1 MQLPI
6 ESIREQFEQ
15 TFIKLGPGG
24 RLVLTAPTGS
34 GKSTRIPIWC
44 QAVSQGPV
52 LVIEPRRVAARTLA
66 EWVAKGRGEGVGESV
81 GYTIRFENRSSPQTD
96 ILFVTPGVARR
107 FLTEDTL
114 SNFQTIVFDEF
125 HERSW
130 ETDALLALVA
140 GQGKIGPRIVIMSAT
155 LTANR
160 LAERYSAA
168 LLEAEG
174 RTFPVSVRYVGDDS
188 ELTVPS
194 TRHLATRAATA
205 VKKAWQQKGEES
217 ILVFMP
223 GLSAMHEVASQLAG
237 LPVVMLHGTYSQKE
251 QARAFATGQRKI
263 VLATNVAESSLTI
276 PDVTTVI
283 DSGVEKRQI
292 HQAGYVALATVP
304 IAQSSADQRAGRAGR
319 VRPGTCLR
327 LWSEHAR
334 LEATRPP
341 DICRM
346 ELDDLVLFFASL
358 PAGTSTPAEWVEAP
372 PDFAWER
379 ATQRLIEGG
388 LLTASGHLT
397 EQGRQAQRL
406 PVEQEW
412 ARVLAVA
419 PKELAGD
426 LCDLCSLAMARRNP
440 WRNTRC
446 EDTLKARKDELGED
460 PWNQALNLVR
470 AADPDKHAA
479 DGEALAL
486 CRKVSDELRD
496 LCGAGRRPRE
506 AGKQHPDLQAFL
518 ASIWPDRFFLLRHH
532 GRGWGNGSVECRLP
546 RSEQLPEDC
555 TAAFFLQISPVVGRG
570 LKVEL
575 QGRWG
580 LPTRLSVLRQAGLG
594 EPELSKIR
602 WLKGKLTARVVY
614 VHAGRELG
622 GTEEELQGIALRKAL
637 AELAA
642 RGSWR
647 NETLEAMVTEQ
658 YYGSLEAAL
667 RGEEFEELEPERLM
681 RRKLDQLGVQQCD
694 ELELLEDEDFLENM
708 LDDDTLESLR
718 KDYPRLYRFGGLT
731 FEMEYLPQKRRVV
744 MHSLSQTKGAK
755 LKPQHL
761 PRWNGW
767 RVELDER
774 GRRTVIR

>member
-6 ESIREQFEQ
+6 ESIREQFER
-15 TFIKLGPGG
+15 TFLELGPGG
-24 RLVLTAPTGS
+24 RIVLTAPTGS
-34 GKSTRIPIWC
+34 GKSTRIPLWC
-44 QAVSQGPV
+44 QAVSGELV

-66 EWVAKGRGEGVGESV
+66 EWGGKGRGEEVGETV
-81 GYTIRFENRSSPQTD
+81 GYTIRFENRSSPQTN

-114 SNFQTIVFDEF
+114 SNFQTIIFDEF

-130 ETDALLALVA
+130 ETDALLALIA
-140 GQGKIGPRIVIMSAT
+140 GQGEAGPRIVIMSAT

-194 TRHLATRAATA
+194 TRQLATRAANA
-205 VKKAWQQKGEES
+205 VKKAWQRKEEES
-217 ILVFMP
+217 FLVFMP
-223 GLSAMHEVASQLAG
+223 GLSAMHEVASQLSG

-251 QARAFATGQRKI
+251 QARAFAPGQRKI

-292 HQAGYVALATVP
+292 HQSGYVALATVP

-327 LWSEHAR
+327 LWSEQAR

-346 ELDDLVLFFASL
+346 ELDDLVLFLASL

-379 ATQRLIEGG
+379 ATQRLMEGG

-397 EQGRQAQRL
+397 EKGKQAQRL

-412 ARVLAVA
+412 ARVLALA

-440 WRNTRC
+440 WKNTRC
-446 EDTLKARKDELGED
+446 EDTLKARKEELGED

-470 AADPDKHAA
+470 AADPKKHGA

-496 LCGAGRRPRE
+496 LCGAERRPRE
-506 AGKQHPDLQAFL
+506 AGKQHPELQGFL
-518 ASIWPDRFFLLRHH
+518 ASTWPERFFLLRHH
-532 GRGWGNGSVECRLP
+532 GRGWGNGTVECRLS

-555 TAAFFLQISPVVGRG
+555 TVAFFLQISPMVGRG

-622 GTEEELQGIALRKAL
+622 GTEEELQGVALRKAL

-647 NETLEAMVTEQ
+647 GETLERMRAEQ
-658 YYGSLEAAL
+658 YYRNLEAAL
-667 RGEEFEELEPERLM
+667 KGEDFEELDPARLM
-681 RRKLDQLGVQQCD
+681 RRKLDQLGVQQCE
-694 ELELLEDEDFLENM
+694 ELELLEDDDFLEND
-708 LDDDTLESLR
+708 LDDDTLESLQ

-731 FEMEYLPQKRRVV
+731 FEMEYLPRKRRVV

-767 RVELDER
+767 KVELDER
-774 GRRTVIR
+774 GRRTVLR

>member
-6 ESIREQFEQ
+6 ESIREQFEK
-15 TFIKLGPGG
+15 TFLKLGPGG

-34 GKSTRIPIWC
+34 GKSTRIPLWC
-44 QAVSQGPV
+44 QAVSRELV

-66 EWVAKGRGEGVGESV
+66 EWVAKGRGEQVGESV
-81 GYTIRFENRSSPQTD
+81 GYTIRFENRSGPKTN

-107 FLTEDTL
+107 FLTEGTL
-114 SNFQTIVFDEF
+114 ENFKTIIFDEF

-140 GQGKIGPRIVIMSAT
+140 AQSEGGPRIVIMSAT
-155 LTANR
+155 LTADR
-160 LAERYSAA
+160 LAERYSAE

-174 RTFPVSVRYVGDDS
+174 RTFPVSVRYIGDDS

-194 TRHLATRAATA
+194 TRHLATRAANA
-205 VKKAWQQKGEES
+205 VKKAWLQKEEES
-217 ILVFMP
+217 FLVFMP
-223 GLSAMHEVASQLAG
+223 GLSAMHDVASQLSG

-251 QARAFATGQRKI
+251 QARAFAPGQRKI

-292 HQAGYVALATVP
+292 HQSGYVALATVP

-327 LWSEHAR
+327 LWSEQAR

-358 PAGTSTPAEWVEAP
+358 PGGTLTPAEWVEPP

-379 ATQRLIEGG
+379 AARRLTEGG

-397 EQGRQAQRL
+397 EQGKQAQRL

-412 ARVLAVA
+412 ARVLALA

-440 WRNTRC
+440 WKNTRC
-446 EDTLKARKDELGED
+446 EDTLKARKEELGED

-470 AADPDKHAA
+470 AADPQKHAA
-479 DGEALAL
+479 EAEALAL
-486 CRKVSDELRD
+486 CRKVSDELRE
-496 LCGAGRRPRE
+496 LCGAQRRPRA
-506 AGKQHPDLQAFL
+506 AGKQHPELQAFL
-518 ASIWPDRFFLLRHH
+518 ASTWPDRFFLQRHH
-532 GRGWGNGSVECRLP
+532 GRGWGNGTVECRLP
-546 RSEQLPEDC
+546 RSEQLPDDC

-575 QGRWG
+575 EGRWG

-594 EPELSKIR
+594 EPELCKIR
-602 WLKGKLTARVVY
+602 WLNGKLTARVVY

-622 GTEEELQGIALRKAL
+622 GTEEELQGAALRKAL

-647 NETLEAMVTEQ
+647 GETLEEMKTEQ
-658 YYGSLEAAL
+658 FYRQLEAGL
-667 RGEEFEELEPERLM
+667 KGEEFEPLEPERLM
-681 RRKLDQLGVQQCD
+681 RRKLDQLGVQHCE
-694 ELELLEDEDFLENM
+694 ELELLEDDDFLEHA
-708 LDDDTLESLR
+708 LDSYTLENLQ
-718 KDYPRLYRFGGLT
+718 KEYPRLYRFGGLT
-731 FEMEYLPQKRRVV
+731 FEMEYLPHKRRVV

-767 RVELDER
+767 KVELDER
-774 GRRTVIR
+774 GRRTVVR